1 MKMPKTH
8 FDCIQLLRPDFLED
22 VERDVKYLV
31 RIGRNKPILSVD
43 EYSSR
48 FAECISREIEKLFE
62 ITAKTMGVSTH
73 FLKQNLDAFPDLVR
87 HRITVAIHN
96 LNHEY
101 YYCVNFLLAGKKT
114 FFFSDVISQNLVHTE
129 INLPATEI
137 QLPFFAC
144 QLIFTEKEVIDAFYM
159 RTIKDNPNIEI
170 DYSCPLSV
178 FVTLYD
184 DCDGLD
190 GRRIIINSQHSKF
203 PNMLFMGQKRE
214 LFLGN
219 SWSLEQSLR
228 TDWEKLTPDN
238 LGTGLSYNN
247 DNLDYT
253 TDDQFY
259 TDGLLFHRI
268 VMNAIL
274 YIISKNSDF
283 SQQNS
288 PLKELE
294 KIIKNTKSFPKK
306 VELERKVKETSI
318 LDYFEVGVSEN
329 PIIIKQSNG
338 DDEKIDITYE
348 NFDKKIIR
356 RFMVRGHWRNQR
368 YGTGLTETKL
378 IWIKPYIKGD
388 DLSEMINKPYVVV

>member
-8 FDCIQLLRPDFLED
+8 FDCIQWLRPDFLED

-31 RIGRNKPILSVD
+31 KIGRNKPILSID
-43 EYSSR
+43 EYNSR
-48 FAECISREIEKLFE
+48 FTECISREIEKLFE

-159 RTIKDNPNIEI
+159 RAIKDNPNIEI

-203 PNMLFMGQKRE
+203 PNTLFMGQKRE

-238 LGTGLSYNN
+238 LGAGLSYNN
-247 DNLDYT
+247 DNLDYS

-306 VELERKVKETSI
+306 FELERKVKETSI

-329 PIIIKQSNG
+329 PIVIKQSNG

>member
-1 MKMPKTH
+1 MPKTH
-8 FDCIQLLRPDFLED
+8 FDCIQSIRPEFLED
-22 VERDVKYLV
+22 IKKDVKYLIK
-31 RIGRNKPILSVD
+31 IGRETPVLSVD
-43 EYSSR
+43 EYNSR
-48 FAECISREIEKLFE
+48 FSDCITREVEKYFE
-62 ITAKTMGVSTH
+62 MTARTMGVPTY
-73 FLKQNLDAFPDLVR
+73 FLRENLNSFPDFVR
-87 HRITVAIHN
+87 NRIAVAAHN

-101 YYCVNFLLAGKKT
+101 HSCINFLLAGKKT
-114 FFFSDVISQNLVHTE
+114 FFFSDVVSQNLVHTE

-144 QLIFTEKEVIDAFYM
+144 QLVFTEREIIDAFYT
-159 RTIKDNPNIEI
+159 RAIKDNPNLKI
-170 DYSCPLSV
+170 DYSCPISV
-178 FVTLYD
+178 FVTLHN

-203 PNMLFMGQKRE
+203 PDTLFMGQKRE

-219 SWSLEQSLR
+219 SWSLEQSLK

-238 LGTGLSYNN
+238 LGTGLNYSNN
-247 DNLDYT
+247 NFDYS
-253 TDDQFY
+253 TDEQFY

-283 SQQNS
+283 LQQNS
-288 PLKELE
+288 SLKELE
-294 KIIKNTKSFPKK
+294 KRIKNTKSFPKK
-306 VELERKVKETSI
+306 VELEREIKNISV
-318 LDYFEVGVSEN
+318 LDYFEVGINEN
-329 PIIIKQSNG
+329 PIVIKQNNG
-338 DDEKIDITYE
+338 GDKKVDIAYE
-348 NFDKKIIR
+348 NFDRKIIR

-368 YGTGLTETKL
+368 CGTGLTETKL